1 MDQLTPQSNVK
12 ATPRDVFLHLLSVG
26 TLYVS
31 AVSLI
36 ALLFQYVNHFIPDPL
51 AFDYGVSN
59 ALRTAIATLLI
70 VFPTYLITAWY
81 FHKESANEPLRREIK
96 IRKWLVYLTLFVS
109 AITVIIDLVTLV
121 YRFLGGELS
130 PRFGLK
136 VLAVL
141 VVAAGVFWYY
151 LWDLKRQAGALNMQ
165 NKTILRAAIAAVAAV
180 IVGGF
185 FLVGSPQNQR
195 MARFDQ
201 QRVNDLSTLQNE
213 IITYWQQK
221 DRVPANLD
229 ELVNDISGFRAPTDP
244 ETKAPYAYAVKSGL
258 AFELCANFTT
268 LSREDARYAQP
279 ARSPFD
285 PYAQNWEH
293 GIGETCFART
303 IDPELYRDRGNGL
316 KPLPIVA
323 PSPVD

>member
-1 MDQLTPQSNVK
+1 MDQPTSPQNVR
-12 ATPRDVFLHLLSVG
+12 AAPRDVFLHLLSVV

-31 AVSLI
+31 AISLI

-51 AFDYGVSN
+51 EFEYGFSN
-59 ALRTAIATLLI
+59 SLRTAIATLII
-70 VFPTYLITAWY
+70 VFPTYIITAWY
-81 FHKESANEPLRREIK
+81 FHKEGMGNPERREIK

-109 AITVIIDLVTLV
+109 AVTVIIDLVTLV

-151 LWDLKRQAGALNMQ
+151 LWDLKRPTGALNTQ
-165 NKTILRAAIAAVAAV
+165 NKNILRAAVVAITAI

-195 MARFDQ
+195 MLRFDQ
-201 QRVNDLSTLQNE
+201 QRVNDLSMVQQEVIN
-213 IITYWQQK
+213 YWQQK
-221 DRVPANLD
+221 DRLPANLD
-229 ELVNDISGFRAPTDP
+229 ELTNDISGFRAPMDP
-244 ETKAPYAYAVKSGL
+244 ETKEPYGYTVKGSL
-258 AFELCANFTT
+258 AFELCADFITDSKAESGTT
-268 LSREDARYAQP
+268 QP

-285 PYAQNWEH
+285 PYQQNWEH
-293 GIGETCFART
+293 GIGQTCFSRT
-303 IDPELYRDRGNGL
+303 IDPELYRDKDAVYPV
-316 KPLPIVA
+316 KPVPA
-323 PSPVD
+323 PVD